1 MLTNFFSKS
10 KPITVLVIL
19 ALFLCYYGIAFF
31 SGSEKLFDY
40 RIIPLFL
47 LTIAVVSFID
57 NKNNLSFDNAYTLLF
72 FVIFLGV
79 FPDILIIGKEFYA
92 NLILLLFLRKVF
104 SLQSPKLII
113 KKIFDAGFWLGIT
126 FLLNPFSLLFFIM
139 LYVSIVIFNRL
150 SIRNLIIPII
160 GFIIPVFLFFTYSF
174 WFDKT
179 DVFYDLFYFLSSYDL
194 SFYNLNHVVGFL
206 CIGLLTLISII
217 RKTPKTLM
225 VINKF
230 RSSWILMLI
239 NLVLAI
245 FLVILNDNKNGSEL
259 LYLAFPTAIILAN
272 GIELYEQKWFVD
284 IITILCLVFP
294 IIMIFIK

>member
-72 FVIFLGV
+72 FVVFLGV

-139 LYVSIVIFNRL
+139 LYVGIVIFNRL

>member
-72 FVIFLGV
+72 FVVFLGV

>member
-139 LYVSIVIFNRL
+139 LYVGIVIFNRL